1 MGSTTHERPRPFA
14 DGGRATRFV
23 RHGDR
28 RREVSTRL
36 PLPATVR
43 LDSVVW
49 LYVIP
54 IAAIHLAALT
64 AFIPWLFSWTGLAL
78 AVLGVP
84 FYGLGIT
91 LGYHRLLAHRSLT
104 VPKWLEH
111 GFALFAQCSLQDTPA
126 KWVTVHRMHHV
137 FSDEQPDPHSPL
149 VNFLWGHFNWLF
161 YQNTATR
168 TIGSMQKYAPDIL
181 QDPFYMRLEKSCLG
195 PAVYLAHLL
204 LYPIIGAVTGWMT
217 TGTGMGGLQ
226 FSLSLFVWGGFVRT
240 VLGWHATWSVNSL
253 THLFGY
259 RNYET
264 NEGSRNNWFVALVA
278 VGEGWH
284 NNHHSD
290 PAAASVWH
298 RWWEFDPTYCVIF
311 LLERLG
317 LATKVIESKTARRAR
332 RRRGVRKVEQPVALG
347 QSSEVVFVDLPTPPE
362 PHRAVRRR
370 NRDDGGRS
378 G

>member
-1 MGSTTHERPRPFA
+1 MSDLGPLPTVVREPVSSGA
-14 DGGRATRFV
+14 AAGGP
-23 RHGDR
+23 HGP
-28 RREVSTRL
+28 TRL
-36 PLPATVR
+36 PRPATVR
-43 LDSVVW
+43 QDSVVW
-49 LYVIP
+49 HYVTT
-54 IAAIHLAALT
+54 IAVIHLAALS
-64 AFIPWLFSWTGLAL
+64 ACIPWLFSWTGVAL

-91 LGYHRLLAHRSLT
+91 LGYHRLLAHKSLA

-111 GFALFAQCSLQDTPA
+111 GLALFAQCSLQDTPA

-149 VNFLWGHFNWLF
+149 VNFVWSHFSWLF

-168 TIGSMQKYAPDIL
+168 TIGSMQKYAHDIL
-181 QDPFYMRLEKSCLG
+181 QDPFYMRLEKTYLG

-204 LYPIIGAVTGWMT
+204 MYPIVGAVVGWMT
-217 TGTGMGGLQ
+217 TKSGMGALQ
-226 FSLSLFVWGGFVRT
+226 FSLSLFVWGGLVRT

-253 THLFGY
+253 THLIGY

-311 LLERLG
+311 LLESLG
-317 LATKVIESKTARRAR
+317 LATKVIEPKAVRRAR
-332 RRRGVRKVEQPVALG
+332 RRRKARGAEQPISIDQA
-347 QSSEVVFVDLPTPPE
+347 SEVVIFDSPSAAE
-362 PHRAVRRR
+362 PHRAIRRTSQ
-370 NRDDGGRS
+370 DDS
-378 G
+378 GPSE

>member
-1 MGSTTHERPRPFA
+1 MSDLGPSPTVVGQPVSSGT
-14 DGGRATRFV
+14 AT
-23 RHGDR
+23 GA
-28 RREVSTRL
+28 REVSTRL

-104 VPKWLEH
+104 VPKWLEY

-168 TIGSMQKYAPDIL
+168 TIGSMQKYAHDIL
-181 QDPFYMRLEKSCLG
+181 QDPFYRRLEKSCLG

-217 TGTGMGGLQ
+217 TGTGMGALQ
-226 FSLSLFVWGGFVRT
+226 FSLSLFVWGGLVRT

-317 LATKVIESKTARRAR
+317 LATKVIESKTARRASR
-332 RRRGVRKVEQPVALG
+332 RHGVRKVEQPVALG